1 MSKTK
6 ISGKQPGNLRD
17 DENKQEVKNTLKK
30 AKYDP
35 SVQQA
40 LKKEEQPAKPGD
52 LSPIHNTKE
61 MGTSGGDQREK
72 ETNPDDI
79 K

>member
-6 ISGKQPGNLRD
+6 SSGKQPGNLSD
-17 DENKQEVKNTLKK
+17 DANKQEVKNTLKK
-30 AKYDP
+30 AKHDP
-35 SVQQA
+35 AVQQA
-40 LKKEEQPAKPGD
+40 LKKEEQPARPGD

-61 MGTSGGDQREK
+61 TGTSGGDQRQK
-72 ETNPDDI
+72 ETSPDDI